1 MRSAIVVGVV
11 LIGVG
16 GPELFKRVEIPPP
29 SDTTPLPT
37 AKPYGIGKPPFDAVS
52 SVGCSSA
59 ACHGGGKLDTKFS
72 EYSTW
77 AATAFSGKLYDP
89 HSTAYR
95 VLFNDDSVRIGK
107 LMGMKEPHKEA
118 LCLKCHATEGVKPAE
133 AVSEGVGCSSCHG
146 PAEKWISVHMLPE
159 WKALSNQ
166 AKFTDY
172 GFVPTKNLVARV
184 SNCVTCHVGD
194 ADREVNHDLIAAGH
208 PRLSFE
214 YTRYQFNPKYRH
226 HWDEVLPQPDFE
238 VRAWTVGQAATLRAA
253 TDLLRVRAE
262 RAAANDPNTPWPEF
276 SGLSCFACHQT
287 VGTGVVGRDAA
298 STTRPLGVPGWEL
311 WSNTAAGV
319 AAALCPEAFPGV
331 TPPEMWELASL
342 RRLMQKSRP
351 NPKIIASQ
359 AKRAVAELDA
369 WLAELQASE
378 DKTTTRLPADAPR
391 KFANTLALNAL
402 SSDGKK
408 LRDYDWDALAANY
421 LGSAAMY
428 HASGGKGVVP
438 RWSDPIRGL
447 MADLEYPQR
456 KAGERFD
463 SPAQFG
469 KTEPDQIRVRDRVRD
484 RFRELLNVTAD
495 PGAKP

>member
-1 MRSAIVVGVV
+1 M
-11 LIGVG
+11 IGMG
-16 GPELFKRVEIPPP
+16 GSGLFKRVEIPPP
-29 SDTTPLPT
+29 PDNTPLPT
-37 AKPYGIGKPPFDAVS
+37 AKPYGIGKPPFEAVS

-95 VLFNDDSVRIGK
+95 VLFNEDSVRIGK

-133 AVSEGVGCSSCHG
+133 AVSEGVGCASCHG

-166 AKFTDY
+166 SKFTDY

-184 SNCVTCHVGD
+184 SNCTTCHVGD

-253 TDLLRVRAE
+253 IDLLRVRAE
-262 RAAANDPNTPWPEF
+262 RAAGNDPKTTWPEF

-287 VGTGVVGRDAA
+287 VGGEVPSNTGTV
-298 STTRPLGVPGWEL
+298 TRPLGVPAWEL
-311 WSNTAAGV
+311 WSNSAAGV
-319 AAALCPEAFPGV
+319 AAALCPQALPG
-331 TPPEMWELASL
+331 TTSPDLWELAAL
-342 RRLMQKSRP
+342 RKLMQKTRP
-351 NPKIIASQ
+351 DPKAVAIR

-391 KFANTLALNAL
+391 KFAHALSINAL
-402 SSDGKK
+402 SMDRTK
-408 LRDYDWDALAANY
+408 LRDYDWDALTANY
-421 LGSAAMY
+421 LGTAAMY
-428 HASGGKGVVP
+428 HASGGKEFVP
-438 RWSDPIRGL
+438 KWTDPIRGL
-447 MADLEYPQR
+447 MADLEYPPR

-463 SPAQFG
+463 SPAGFG
-469 KTEPDQIRVRDRVRD
+469 KTKRDLVRD
-484 RFRELLNVTAD
+484 RFRELFDVTAD